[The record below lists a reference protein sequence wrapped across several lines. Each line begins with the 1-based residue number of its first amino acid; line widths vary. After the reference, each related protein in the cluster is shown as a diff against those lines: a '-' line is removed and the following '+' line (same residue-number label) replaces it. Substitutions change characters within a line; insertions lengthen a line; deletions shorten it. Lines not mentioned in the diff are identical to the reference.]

1 MIPIS
6 DLQKKIIKNT
16 FVCERLSSSEENLE
30 LINSFSN
37 SRGDSL
43 VSYLQSKAWE
53 MDKSG
58 EIAFYVIKA
67 KGVGIV
73 LFFSIQCG
81 SLFVPL
87 DEENI
92 TNGVIE
98 FLNKNSKANIQST
111 LELMRRNPQ
120 AYRNWFDNVKSNI
133 IVFAGIT
140 RDKKNEP
147 NENVIRVDEIYSGV
161 ELVHFCAN
169 ELVRDFWDS
178 LKLGHPMGEVLFWSY
193 IAPVIISIRNTVG
206 CKYVYLYAADIS
218 KEGELINYY
227 NSLNFERPDCVGIA
241 KPFYD
246 FGCQFMCQEICA
258 LHEGMSN
265 YFADFNIDPNVP
277 FI

>member
-6 DLQKKIIKNT
+6 NLQIELINKT
-16 FVCERLSSSEENLE
+16 FVCERLSSSVENLE
-30 LINSFSN
+30 LINRFSN
-37 SRGDSL
+37 SKGNGI
-43 VSYLQSKAWE
+43 VSYLQSNAWD

-67 KGVGIV
+67 KGIGIV

-92 TNGVIE
+92 KNGVME
-98 FLNKNSKANIQST
+98 FLNKSSEANIQST
-111 LELMRRNPQ
+111 LEFMRRNPK
-120 AYRNWFDNVKSNI
+120 AYQNWINNVKNNI
-133 IVFAGIT
+133 IIFTDINI
-140 RDKKNEP
+140 DKNKETNA
-147 NENVIRVDEIYSGV
+147 NILRVNDIFSGV

-169 ELVRDFWDS
+169 ELVKDFWDS
-178 LKLGHPMGEVLFWSY
+178 LKLGHPMGEVLFWRY

-227 NSLNFERPDCVGIA
+227 NSLNFERPEFVGIA
-241 KPFYD
+241 KPRYD

-258 LHEGMSN
+258 LHTGMVN
-265 YFADFNIDPNVP
+265 YFNDFNIDPNVP
-277 FI
+277 FV